1 MSKELNL
8 IDAPVLETAE
18 ISATP
23 DLISLDDLALALIG
37 GGEAAVV
44 F

>member
-8 IDAPVLETAE
+8 IDAAVTESAE
-18 ISATP
+18 IVARP
-23 DLISLDDLALALIG
+23 ELINLDDLALALVG

>member
-8 IDAPVLETAE
+8 IDVPVLETAE
-18 ISATP
+18 IVAGP
-23 DLISLDDLALALIG
+23 DLVGLDDLALALVG